1 MGNLRQLVQGN
12 AFTVIFIDISFCSG
26 TFLALGGRRGETQRN
41 RRHTHDL
48 DKQHLGQVL
57 ADHLAAVLPRVDFP
71 QQQLHQTQQLLPLGA
86 AFQHR
91 VAVVLLVKQNFNA
104 LDAQHNIFQR
114 VCLVAGLPDL
124 SLEDGKLNYTVANF
138 KSEIYSELSE
148 KDRKLID
155 LFYLKFDN
163 ANLLKLLKDKEATT
177 DFEGNYSQNEL
188 LALISSVR
196 EGDAPDKRYP
206 SYLYEFITAY
216 LALSAEELY
225 RAEDMLSACYYAYAM
240 NCGNQFVSSWFEF
253 NLNINNILAAL
264 AARKYKM
271 DVSQVVVGKTDVSEM
286 IRTSNARDFGLSEML
301 EYFEQVLRIS
311 EIEELVEREKKIDL
325 LKWNWMEDAVFF
337 NYFTVERIFVFL
349 LKLEMIG
356 RWISMDKE
364 KGSELFRQI
373 IDKLKDEIQIPA
385 EFR

>member
-1 MGNLRQLVQGN
+1 MTNYY
-12 AFTVIFIDISFCSG
+12 
-26 TFLALGGRRGETQRN
+26 
-41 RRHTHDL
+41 
-48 DKQHLGQVL
+48 
-57 ADHLAAVLPRVDFP
+57 
-71 QQQLHQTQQLLPLGA
+71 
-86 AFQHR
+86 
-91 VAVVLLVKQNFNA
+91 
-104 LDAQHNIFQR
+104 
-114 VCLVAGLPDL
+114 CLVAGLPDL

-163 ANLLKLLKDKEATT
+163 ANLLKLLKDKEAAT

-264 AARKYKM
+264 TARKYKM

-286 IRTSNARDFGLSEML
+286 VRTSNARDFGLSEIL

-349 LKLEMIG
+349 LKLVLIG

>member
-1 MGNLRQLVQGN
+1 MTNYY
-12 AFTVIFIDISFCSG
+12 
-26 TFLALGGRRGETQRN
+26 
-41 RRHTHDL
+41 
-48 DKQHLGQVL
+48 
-57 ADHLAAVLPRVDFP
+57 
-71 QQQLHQTQQLLPLGA
+71 
-86 AFQHR
+86 
-91 VAVVLLVKQNFNA
+91 
-104 LDAQHNIFQR
+104 
-114 VCLVAGLPDL
+114 CLVAGLPDL

-138 KSEIYSELSE
+138 KSELYPELSDQD
-148 KDRKLID
+148 KKLID

-163 ANLLKLLKDKEATT
+163 DNLLKLLKDKEAVTES
-177 DFEGNYSQNEL
+177 EGNYSSEEL

-196 EGDAPDKRYP
+196 EGDASDKKYP
-206 SYLYEFITAY
+206 SYLYEFIAAY
-216 LALSAEELY
+216 LALPADELY
-225 RAEDMLSACYYAYAM
+225 RAEDMLASYYYAYAM
-240 NCGNQFVSSWFEF
+240 NCGNKFVSSWFEF

-286 IRTSNARDFGLSEML
+286 IRTSNARDFGLTEML
-301 EYFEQVLRIS
+301 EYFEPILRIS
-311 EIEELVEREKKIDL
+311 EIDELVEREKKIDL

-337 NYFTVERIFVFL
+337 DYFTVERIFVFL

-373 IDKLKDEIQIPA
+373 IDKLKNEVQIPE

>member
-1 MGNLRQLVQGN
+1 MTNYY
-12 AFTVIFIDISFCSG
+12 
-26 TFLALGGRRGETQRN
+26 
-41 RRHTHDL
+41 
-48 DKQHLGQVL
+48 
-57 ADHLAAVLPRVDFP
+57 
-71 QQQLHQTQQLLPLGA
+71 
-86 AFQHR
+86 
-91 VAVVLLVKQNFNA
+91 
-104 LDAQHNIFQR
+104 
-114 VCLVAGLPDL
+114 CLVAGLPDL

-163 ANLLKLLKDKEATT
+163 ANLW
-177 DFEGNYSQNEL
+177 NYSQNEL

-271 DVSQVVVGKTDVSEM
+271 DVSQVVGGKTDVSEM

>member
-1 MGNLRQLVQGN
+1 MTNYY
-12 AFTVIFIDISFCSG
+12 
-26 TFLALGGRRGETQRN
+26 
-41 RRHTHDL
+41 
-48 DKQHLGQVL
+48 
-57 ADHLAAVLPRVDFP
+57 
-71 QQQLHQTQQLLPLGA
+71 
-86 AFQHR
+86 
-91 VAVVLLVKQNFNA
+91 
-104 LDAQHNIFQR
+104 
-114 VCLVAGLPDL
+114 CLVAGLPDL

-138 KSEIYSELSE
+138 KSELYPELSDQD
-148 KDRKLID
+148 KKLID

-163 ANLLKLLKDKEATT
+163 DNLLKLLKDKEAVTES
-177 DFEGNYSQNEL
+177 EGNYSSEEL

-196 EGDAPDKRYP
+196 EGDAPDKKYP
-206 SYLYEFITAY
+206 SYLYEFIAAY
-216 LALSAEELY
+216 LALPAEELY
-225 RAEDMLSACYYAYAM
+225 RAEDMLASFYYAYAM
-240 NCGNQFVSSWFEF
+240 NCGNKFVSSWFEF

-286 IRTSNARDFGLSEML
+286 IRTSNARDFGLTEML
-301 EYFEQVLRIS
+301 EYFEPILRIS
-311 EIEELVEREKKIDL
+311 EIDELVEREKKIDL

-337 NYFTVERIFVFL
+337 DYFTVERIFVFL

-373 IDKLKDEIQIPA
+373 IDKLKNEVQIPE

>member
-1 MGNLRQLVQGN
+1 MAMTNYY
-12 AFTVIFIDISFCSG
+12 
-26 TFLALGGRRGETQRN
+26 
-41 RRHTHDL
+41 
-48 DKQHLGQVL
+48 
-57 ADHLAAVLPRVDFP
+57 
-71 QQQLHQTQQLLPLGA
+71 
-86 AFQHR
+86 
-91 VAVVLLVKQNFNA
+91 
-104 LDAQHNIFQR
+104 
-114 VCLVAGLPDL
+114 CLVAGLPDL

-138 KSEIYSELSE
+138 KSEIYPELSE

-163 ANLLKLLKDKEATT
+163 ANLLKLLKDKEAVT
-177 DFEGNYSQNEL
+177 DSEGNYSQDEL
-188 LALISSVR
+188 LTLISAVR
-196 EGDAPDKRYP
+196 EGDAPDKKYP

-216 LALSAEELY
+216 LALSAEEFY
-225 RAEDMLSACYYAYAM
+225 RAEDMLSAYYYAYAM
-240 NCGNQFVSSWFEF
+240 NCGNQFISSWFEF

-271 DVSQVVVGKTDVSEM
+271 DVSQVVVGNTDVSEM
-286 IRTSNARDFGLSEML
+286 IRTSNARDFGLTEML
-301 EYFEQVLRIS
+301 EYFEPILRIS
-311 EIEELVEREKKIDL
+311 EIEELVEREKKIDF

-373 IDKLKDEIQIPA
+373 IDKLKDEVQIPA

>member
-1 MGNLRQLVQGN
+1 MTNYY
-12 AFTVIFIDISFCSG
+12 
-26 TFLALGGRRGETQRN
+26 
-41 RRHTHDL
+41 
-48 DKQHLGQVL
+48 
-57 ADHLAAVLPRVDFP
+57 
-71 QQQLHQTQQLLPLGA
+71 
-86 AFQHR
+86 
-91 VAVVLLVKQNFNA
+91 
-104 LDAQHNIFQR
+104 
-114 VCLVAGLPDL
+114 CLVAGLPDL

-138 KSEIYSELSE
+138 KSELYPELSE
-148 KDRKLID
+148 KDKKLID

-163 ANLLKLLKDKEATT
+163 ANLLKLLNDKEAVM
-177 DFEGNYSQNEL
+177 DAEGNYSSDEL

-196 EGDAPDKRYP
+196 EGDAPDKKYP
-206 SYLYEFITAY
+206 SYLYEFIAAY
-216 LALSAEELY
+216 LALPADELY
-225 RAEDMLSACYYAYAM
+225 RAEDMLATYYYAYAM
-240 NCGNQFVSSWFEF
+240 GCDNKFVSSWFEF

-271 DVSQVVVGKTDVSEM
+271 DVAQVVVGQTDVSEM
-286 IRTSNARDFGLSEML
+286 VRTSNARDFGLTEML
-301 EYFEQVLRIS
+301 DYFEPVLRIS
-311 EIEELVEREKKIDL
+311 EIDELVEREKKIDL

-373 IDKLKDEIQIPA
+373 IDKLKNEVQIPE

>member
-1 MGNLRQLVQGN
+1 M
-12 AFTVIFIDISFCSG
+12 
-26 TFLALGGRRGETQRN
+26 
-41 RRHTHDL
+41 
-48 DKQHLGQVL
+48 
-57 ADHLAAVLPRVDFP
+57 
-71 QQQLHQTQQLLPLGA
+71 
-86 AFQHR
+86 
-91 VAVVLLVKQNFNA
+91 
-104 LDAQHNIFQR
+104 
-114 VCLVAGLPDL
+114 
-124 SLEDGKLNYTVANF
+124 
-138 KSEIYSELSE
+138 
-148 KDRKLID
+148 
-155 LFYLKFDN
+155 
-163 ANLLKLLKDKEATT
+163 LKLLKDKEAVT
-177 DFEGNYSQNEL
+177 DADGNYSADEL

-196 EGDAPDKRYP
+196 EGDAPDKKYP

-216 LALSAEELY
+216 LTLPAEELY
-225 RAEDMLSACYYAYAM
+225 RAEDMLSAYYYAYAM

-253 NLNINNILAAL
+253 NLNVNNILAAL

-286 IRTSNARDFGLSEML
+286 VRTSNARDFGLTEML
-301 EYFEQVLRIS
+301 EYFEPVLRIS
-311 EIEELVEREKKIDL
+311 EIDELVEREKKIDL

-373 IDKLKDEIQIPA
+373 IDKLKDEVQIPE

>member
-1 MGNLRQLVQGN
+1 MTNYY
-12 AFTVIFIDISFCSG
+12 
-26 TFLALGGRRGETQRN
+26 
-41 RRHTHDL
+41 
-48 DKQHLGQVL
+48 
-57 ADHLAAVLPRVDFP
+57 
-71 QQQLHQTQQLLPLGA
+71 
-86 AFQHR
+86 
-91 VAVVLLVKQNFNA
+91 
-104 LDAQHNIFQR
+104 
-114 VCLVAGLPDL
+114 CLVAGLPDL

-138 KSEIYSELSE
+138 KSEIYPELSE

-163 ANLLKLLKDKEATT
+163 ANLLKLLKDKEATA
-177 DFEGNYSQNEL
+177 DFEGNYYQDEL

-196 EGDAPDKRYP
+196 DGDAPDKRYP
-206 SYLYEFITAY
+206 SYFYEFITAY
-216 LALSAEELY
+216 LALPAEELY
-225 RAEDMLSACYYAYAM
+225 RAEDMLSAYYYAYAM

-264 AARKYKM
+264 TARKYKM
-271 DVSQVVVGKTDVSEM
+271 DVPQVVVGKTDVSEM
-286 IRTSNARDFGLSEML
+286 IRTSNARDFGLTEML
-301 EYFEQVLRIS
+301 EYFEPILRIS

-325 LKWNWMEDAVFF
+325 LKWNWMEDSVFF

-364 KGSELFRQI
+364 KGSELFRRI
-373 IDKLKDEIQIPA
+373 IDNLKDEIQIPA